1 MSPHGV
7 ALLALGLL
15 GLFVVLGLR
24 RVRPGY
30 ALLVERGGDYRRT
43 LRHRIGWVVPLLERT
58 QRVDLRRCRLSMPAE
73 PFRSSDD
80 VQLLATVELQFQPV
94 DPVLATYHVHNP
106 RLGVEH
112 LAVAELRA
120 IIAEATARKLLA
132 RNADVGETLGQK
144 LARAESAWGLR
155 IDQVVVSLRR
165 FHTSPS
171 NSSSSRQAGAPS
183 RSPKNASTRSTAS

>member
-1 MSPHGV
+1 MAPQ
-7 ALLALGLL
+7 LLAVVGLL
-15 GLFVVLGLR
+15 AVLALGLR
-24 RVRPGY
+24 RVPTGY
-30 ALLVERGGDYRRT
+30 AGLVERGGGYRRT
-43 LRHRIGWVVPLLERT
+43 LRYRVGWVVPFLERT
-58 QRVDLRRCRLSMPAE
+58 QRVDLRSCRLSMPAE
-73 PFRSSDD
+73 PFRSKDQ

-132 RNADVGETLGQK
+132 RNAQVGETLAEQ
-144 LARAESAWGLR
+144 LARAENLWGVR

-165 FHTSPS
+165 FRAGSQVCRPRQ
-171 NSSSSRQAGAPS
+171 SSDASATAVRRAAG
-183 RSPKNASTRSTAS
+183 